1 MFDQELNRFSAGA
14 VLATRP
20 ESGDAQKEAL
30 LRFVHVLFERL
41 RPLLRLPWIAQALAR
56 LVEII
61 GPMLGRKADPTH
73 EQADKPEDIISG

>member
-1 MFDQELNRFSAGA
+1 
-14 VLATRP
+14 
-20 ESGDAQKEAL
+20 
-30 LRFVHVLFERL
+30 
-41 RPLLRLPWIAQALAR
+41 LAR